1 MRAFKHDVV
10 TTGLPVRGPPI
21 RLKGPEASIVREEL
35 EAGVEQGLYT
45 RGTSPWGSW
54 AFPTKE
60 HASGR
65 RRRTV
70 VDYRM
75 VNRRMVMFVYYIR
88 RCRDVKGE
96 LVGCAFRAGMA
107 GARGVN
113 LLVNTE
119 QA

>member
-1 MRAFKHDVV
+1 MISLKAEAFWVKGTARTVMRGFKHDVV
-10 TTGLPVRGPPI
+10 TTGLPARGPPI

-35 EAGVEQGLYT
+35 EAGVEQGLYS

-96 LVGCAFRAGMA
+96 L
-107 GARGVN
+107 
-113 LLVNTE
+113 
-119 QA
+119 